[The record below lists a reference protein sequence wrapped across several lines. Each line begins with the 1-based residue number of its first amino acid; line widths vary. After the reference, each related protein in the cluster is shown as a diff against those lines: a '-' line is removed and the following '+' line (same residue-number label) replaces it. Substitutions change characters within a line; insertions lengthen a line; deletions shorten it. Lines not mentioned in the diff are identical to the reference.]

1 MVETGAVLLRMV
13 AVSEPLFAVFIIFEG
28 VFQGIGDTRG
38 PFVCSTVCMWVVRVC
53 LTFVCV
59 RWLGMGLRAVWACMI
74 ADNVLRCFWLTA
86 RYFAGVW
93 KARFHRS

>member
-1 MVETGAVLLRMV
+1 
-13 AVSEPLFAVFIIFEG
+13 
-28 VFQGIGDTRG
+28 
-38 PFVCSTVCMWVVRVC
+38 MWVVRVC